1 MCNVQIHTLYTHT
14 TYPFRFG
21 EVHSD
26 KAVVVCFVISLND
39 KLVFHSGDVRTVEQR
54 EDKATG
60 DGWERSG
67 RRMSRGR
74 KGERERGRGKGEGGK
89 RKGERG
95 MGKGEGGKGK
105 GERGREKGEGGKGKG
120 ERGRGKG
127 EGGKGK
133 GERGRKKGEGGRGR
147 GKGKGD

>member
-1 MCNVQIHTLYTHT
+1 MHA

-39 KLVFHSGDVRTVEQR
+39 ELVFHSGDVLWSR
-54 EDKATG
+54 ERIRGTRKRG
-60 DGWERSG
+60 DGRERSG

-74 KGERERGRGKGEGGK
+74 RGRKGKGERGRGRGRGRGKGEGW
-89 RKGERG
+89 
-95 MGKGEGGKGK
+95 
-105 GERGREKGEGGKGKG
+105 KGKG

-127 EGGKGK
+127 KGKGK
-133 GERGRKKGEGGRGR
+133 GER
-147 GKGKGD
+147 